1 MLILML
7 GAGTAWA
14 GGYEDYSVSD
24 AKGIGC
30 SDCVVTSAGDVDG
43 DAQGDLLV
51 RESGG
56 NVSVLLATTVGG
68 SKQLTLSQAD
78 FVLNAET
85 FGDLSGLTVTTV
97 GDVDQDG
104 KDDLFVAEAGETYQD
119 GEDDDDLIPGSTLS
133 QYQNTQ
139 KSTVTNSAT
148 ISAGDSDTSAQAT
161 TVTSDTATA
170 DDSEVNVT
178 TTRATPKDGVTV
190 GVGVSEEIGC
200 ALTPGVRGEAPHA
213 TIFMLSAAALL
224 IAVTWRQSTEQRA
237 VPAGVRRDPTS
248 RSNDPAAAA

>member
-1 MLILML
+1 MLILIL

-14 GGYEDYSVSD
+14 GGYDDYSVSD
-24 AKGIGC
+24 AKGTGC

-68 SKQLTLSQAD
+68 SKQLTLAQAD
-78 FVLNAET
+78 YILNTET
-85 FGDLSGLTVTTV
+85 FGNLSGLTVTTV

-139 KSTVTNSAT
+139 KSAATNTAT
-148 ISAGDSDTSAQAT
+148 TLAGDSDTSAQAT

-170 DDSEVNVT
+170 DDSEVNAT
-178 TTRATPKDGVTV
+178 TTRVTPKEGVTV

-200 ALTPGVRGEAPHA
+200 ALTLDIHGGSGHGA
-213 TIFMLSAAALL
+213 IFIL
-224 IAVTWRQSTEQRA
+224 IATAGAMVLLRRHRTAKRPA
-237 VPAGVRRDPTS
+237 VPVEDLSLTRL
-248 RSNDPAAAA
+248 